1 MLFYMNINLLF
12 RFGGLYEYKPPF
24 SFSVFYMCINPLFP
38 FGCFTCESTATLVLG
53 VLYVYKP
60 PFLVFCTCIRQRR
73 RGARGWCSFRVI
85 LCCVWAFLSFFFR
98 SEEFRFSLG
107 QITWP
112 LYWSNDIAY
121 SHFCECCCQT
131 SCKTGK
137 RCSFPLFFFKHK
149 TSTCFLNVYSVSNI
163 SFPFLDLFPCLCFL
177 SEETRNSV
185 YMFSSTFSS
194 MFCSFCISVC
204 FPCRTVILFVYL
216 YNHWLSCLH
225 L

>member
-1 MLFYMNINLLF
+1 M
-12 RFGGLYEYKPPF
+12 
-24 SFSVFYMCINPLFP
+24 
-38 FGCFTCESTATLVLG
+38 
-53 VLYVYKP
+53 
-60 PFLVFCTCIRQRR
+60 
-73 RGARGWCSFRVI
+73 
-85 LCCVWAFLSFFFR
+85 FLSCDSLLCVSVSVICFR

-112 LYWSNDIAY
+112 LYWSGDIAY

-225 L
+225 LYKAKTAKEVFEGEQKYPGSVLFAFVLFVYIYSYFYLYIWIYAMYKYTCRTPHFCSGYSRHLVSLIFMFGVIYV